1 MDLMNL
7 SAQNPWW
14 KNPAAIRDDEKLK
27 KLDDSLLKWSPRL
40 LSELK
45 FDRDRIYTIRGPRQV
60 GKTTM
65 VKIIIRELLA
75 KIEHSQSVFY
85 FTCDLVADEKELFEV
100 LELYLDW
107 AAAFRLDRKYI
118 FLDEISSVRDWE
130 KGLKYLV
137 DTGAIKNS
145 TVVLTGSHSIDIK
158 SSIERL
164 PGRRGEGEG
173 DGTLDKLFFPM
184 KFSEYAETLSSD
196 LKRLMEAEGLINGQ
210 KRQEVLSNLFEGKAD
225 PLMSMLLLY
234 QPELDRLFDRYLL
247 TGGIPRPINEFFS
260 KNKIG
265 NSIYEIYIQSLIG
278 DLARWN
284 IPEMPVK
291 QTLRSIFG
299 KLTTP
304 VSWRGITDET
314 DIGAHVTVQKYVTA
328 LEDSFVLNVLYPLDL
343 PKKTASFKKEKKIY
357 FQDPFIFHA
366 LRTWASGLTDY
377 FESSNLYLSSP
388 ETRSKLVE
396 SVIHSHLVR
405 FMYEKNP
412 SDVFSPHDHI
422 FYLKT
427 DGSKKEVDFV
437 LKENGN
443 KLRGIEL
450 KYQNRINSSDYRGL
464 TAFESGLLI
473 SKDKFDLGGKYA
485 TVPASLILLLL

>member
-1 MDLMNL
+1 ME
-7 SAQNPWW
+7 W
-14 KNPAAIRDDEKLK
+14 
-27 KLDDSLLKWSPRL
+27 SLWI

-45 FDRDRIYTIRGPRQV
+45 FDRDRVYTIRGPRQV

-100 LELYLDW
+100 LEPYLDW

-137 DTGAIKNS
+137 DTGALKSS

-158 SSIERL
+158 NSIDRL

-196 LKRLMEAEGLINGQ
+196 MKRFMETEGLNKGQ
-210 KRQEVLSNLFEGKAD
+210 KRQAVLSNLFEGKAD
-225 PLMSMLLLY
+225 PFMSMLLLY

-247 TGGIPRPINEFFS
+247 TGGVPRPTNDFFS
-260 KNKIG
+260 KNKIDS
-265 NSIYEIYIQSLIG
+265 SIYELYIQSLKG

-314 DIGAHVTVQKYVTA
+314 DIGAHVTVQKYIRA

-343 PKKTASFKKEKKIY
+343 PKKNASFKKEKKIY

-377 FESSNLYLSSP
+377 FESSNLYLSNP
-388 ETRSKLVE
+388 DTRSKLVE

-405 FMYEKNP
+405 YMYEKHP

-427 DGSKKEVDFV
+427 DGGKKEVDFV

-443 KLRGIEL
+443 KLLGIEL
-450 KYQNRINSSDYRGL
+450 KYQNRIISSDYRGL
-464 TAFESGLLI
+464 TSFESGLLI
-473 SKDKFDLGGKYA
+473 SKDKFDLRGKYA
-485 TVPASLILLLL
+485 TVPASLFLLLL

>member
-1 MDLMNL
+1 MDLMQL

-14 KNPAAIRDDEKLK
+14 RNPAAIRDDAKLK
-27 KLDDSLLKWSPRL
+27 KLDESLMKWSPRL

-45 FDRDRIYTIRGPRQV
+45 FDRDRIYTLRGPRQV
-60 GKTTM
+60 GKTTL
-65 VKIIIRELLA
+65 VKLIIRELLET
-75 KIEHSQSVFY
+75 IEHSQSIFY

-100 LELYLDW
+100 LDLYLKW
-107 AAAFRLDRKYI
+107 AAAFRLERKYI

-137 DTGAIKNS
+137 DTGALNNA

-173 DGTLDKLFFPM
+173 TLDKIFFPM
-184 KFSEYAETLSSD
+184 KFSEYAETLNSD
-196 LKRLMEAEGLINGQ
+196 LKQFMEANGLFEAE
-210 KRQEVLSNLFEGKAD
+210 KRQEILSNLSEGRAD
-225 PLMSMLLLY
+225 PLLNMLLLY
-234 QPELDRLFDRYLL
+234 QPELDRLFDQYLL
-247 TGGIPRPINEFFS
+247 TGGIPRAVNEFFS
-260 KNKIG
+260 KNKIDS
-265 NSIYEIYIQSLIG
+265 SIYEIYIQSLIG

-291 QTLRSIFG
+291 QTLRSIAG

-304 VSWRGITDET
+304 VSWRSITDET
-314 DIGAHVTVQKYVTA
+314 DIGAHVTVRKYVTA

-343 PKKTASFKKEKKIY
+343 PKKTANFKKEKKIY

-366 LRTWASGLTDY
+366 LHAWASGLTDY
-377 FESSNLYLSSP
+377 FESANLYLSSP

-396 SVIHSHLVR
+396 SVFHSHLLR
-405 FMYEKNP
+405 FIYEKYP
-412 SDVFSPHDHI
+412 SDVFSPHDRV

-427 DGSKKEVDFV
+427 GGGKKEVDFV
-437 LKENGN
+437 LKEKGSV
-443 KLRGIEL
+443 LLGIEL

-464 TAFESGLLI
+464 TVFERGILI
-473 SKDKFDLGGKYA
+473 SKDRFDLSGKYA
-485 TVPASLILLLL
+485 TLPASIFLLLL

>member
-1 MDLMNL
+1 MDLTHL

-14 KNPAAIRDDEKLK
+14 KNPVAIRDDDKLK

-40 LSELK
+40 LSELE
-45 FDRDRIYTIRGPRQV
+45 FDRDRIYTLRGPRQV
-60 GKTTM
+60 GKTTL
-65 VKIIIRELLA
+65 VKLIIRELLA
-75 KIEHSQSVFY
+75 KIEHSQSIFY

-100 LELYLDW
+100 MNLYLNW
-107 AAAFRLDRKYI
+107 AAAFRLERKYI

-137 DTGAIKNS
+137 DTGALKNA
-145 TVVLTGSHSIDIK
+145 TVVLTGSHSIDLK

-164 PGRRGEGEG
+164 PGRRGEG
-173 DGTLDKLFFPM
+173 DGTLDKIFFPM
-184 KFSEYAETLSSD
+184 KFSEYVETLNPD
-196 LKRLMEAEGLINGQ
+196 LKQFMGAKGLIEGP
-210 KRQEVLSNLFEGKAD
+210 KRQEILSNLFEGRTD

-234 QPELDRLFDRYLL
+234 QPELDRLFDQYLI
-247 TGGIPRPINEFFS
+247 TGGIPRSINEFFS

-291 QTLRSIFG
+291 QALRSIFG

-377 FESSNLYLSSP
+377 FESSNLYLNSP
-388 ETRSKLVE
+388 ETRSKLAE

-405 FMYEKNP
+405 FMYEKHP
-412 SDVFSPHDHI
+412 SDVFSPHDRI

-427 DGSKKEVDFV
+427 SGGKKEVDFV

-443 KLRGIEL
+443 KLLGIEL

-464 TAFESGLLI
+464 TAFERGVLI
-473 SKDKFDLGGKYA
+473 SKNKFDLSGKYA
-485 TVPASLILLLL
+485 TVPASLFLLLL